1 LFTRLLVF
9 QSLVRVKIW
18 RGFCY
23 AGPSVVRALAGD
35 KPEREKML
43 WDLLT
48 YAPLASV
55 FLVTAL
61 RMFFEKPNRPELVFL
76 RFKSDQRD
84 SQPK

>member
-1 LFTRLLVF
+1 
-9 QSLVRVKIW
+9 
-18 RGFCY
+18 
-23 AGPSVVRALAGD
+23 
-35 KPEREKML
+35 ML